1 VEVTPMQIDD
11 FVVLSTTLKHLLK
24 GEETDLL
31 SQHEFID
38 FLQQAEDENPWFTQ
52 ENIRYA
58 LTQIATSLE
67 EKKLNKWL
75 SAYPEIKNQR
85 EHKTIGIIMAGN
97 IPLVGFHDM
106 LCVLIAGHTLKAK
119 LSSKDRVLPKMISRL
134 LIRINPAFENRII
147 LTEELLSGFD
157 AVIATG
163 GNNSAQVFKQY
174 FGKYP
179 HIIRHNRNS
188 VAILTGDETPEEL
201 KALAND
207 IFSYFGLGCRN
218 VSKLFVPQDYP
229 IENLQ
234 SYFSYFSDLQ
244 NHNKYINNYDYQKA
258 LFLMNRLPFF
268 DGDFFLLQE
277 RDEIASPI
285 SVIYYQ
291 RYSDYNQLKLQL
303 STIKNQLQV
312 VVSKENCNF
321 GRTQQPQLWDYAD
334 GVDTLKF
341 LLK

>member
-1 VEVTPMQIDD
+1 MQIDD

-85 EHKTIGIIMAGN
+85 GHKTVGIIMAGN

-106 LCVLIAGHTLKAK
+106 LSVLIAGYTLKAK

-134 LIRINPAFENRII
+134 LIRINPAFEKRII
-147 LTEELLSGFD
+147 LTEELLSDFD

-188 VAILTGDETPEEL
+188 VAMLTGDETPEEL

-218 VSKLFVPQDYP
+218 ISKLFVPKDYP
-229 IENLQ
+229 IENLR
-234 SYFSYFSDLQ
+234 SYFTHFSDLQ

-277 RDEIASPI
+277 RSEIASPI

-312 VVSKENCNF
+312 VVSKENYNF
-321 GRTQQPQLWDYAD
+321 GLTQQPQLWDYAD

-341 LLK
+341 LLKGTSIN